1 MIEPVEPVEDRWG
14 PWRARLVAGALG
26 LVFAI
31 IVGRAAQVALGS
43 DEGDTHKHAR
53 AEPARRADIVDR
65 HGDLLATTLPGY
77 SLAANPS
84 AIWDAKDV
92 ATRLAAVLPDLDVA
106 DLTKRLSDR
115 DRQFTWVQR
124 GLTPKQRKQVFDLG
138 LEGLRFQEER
148 IRIYPGGHLAGHL
161 LGFANIDGQ
170 GIDGVERV
178 FNDRLAKGGE
188 PLKLTID
195 SGVQFALEAE
205 LDRASETFTMEGA
218 AGIVVDASNGAVR
231 AIASWPPIDPNH
243 PTERSEKAKPNRAM
257 NSVFELGSIYKPLT
271 VAAALDAGQLT
282 PTDTFDVSSPIKI
295 GAATIHD
302 EHVFDHAKAVTP
314 TDIIAYSSNVGAVQ
328 IGQRLGPQRLKAFLD
343 QVGLLGRPS
352 YEGPQSAAP
361 LTPAEWDPLTSATV
375 SFGHG
380 IAVTPLSFAMS
391 YVPFANGGNYL
402 QPLFLEPAEGAEI
415 KRKQVVTPQ
424 TVREVIAMM
433 RQTVLVGTGKLADA
447 PGYEVAGK
455 TGTAE
460 KPGPDGYDPNANITS
475 FAAVFPASRPQF
487 VVLVVLDNAQ
497 PKVGDQ
503 RTAAYTSASIVGRL
517 VARAAPLLDVHPVLA
532 RPADAA
538 VAPELRAASESRSL

>member
-1 MIEPVEPVEDRWG
+1 MMEPPAPVEDRWG

-26 LVFAI
+26 LVFTV
-31 IVGRAAQVALGS
+31 IVGRSAQVALA
-43 DEGDTHKHAR
+43 GDAGDAHEHAR
-53 AEPARRADIVDR
+53 AERIHRADIVDR
-65 HGDLLATTLPGY
+65 HGDLLATTLPAY
-77 SLAANPS
+77 SLAANPG

-92 ATRLAAVLPDLDVA
+92 ATRLAGVLPTLNVA
-106 DLTKRLSDR
+106 DLTRKLSDK
-115 DRQFTWVQR
+115 DKQFVWIQR

-148 IRIYPGGHLAGHL
+148 IRVYPGGRLAGHL
-161 LGFANIDGQ
+161 LGFANLDGR
-170 GIDGVERV
+170 GVDGVEHV
-178 FNDRLAKGGE
+178 FDERLAKGGE

-195 SGVQFALEAE
+195 AGVQYALESE
-205 LDRASETFTMEGA
+205 LDHAAEDFTLDGG
-218 AGIVVDASNGAVR
+218 AGIVIDASNGAVR
-231 AIASWPPIDPNH
+231 AIASWPAIDPNH
-243 PTERSEKAKPNRAM
+243 PTKRSEKATPNRAM

-271 VAAALDAGQLT
+271 VAAAMDAGVLT
-282 PTDTFDVSSPIKI
+282 PADTFDVSSPIKV
-295 GAATIHD
+295 GGATIHD
-302 EHVFDHAKAVTP
+302 EHVFDHARAVTP

-328 IGQRLGPQRLKAFLD
+328 IGQRLGPVRLKTFLGS
-343 QVGLLGRPS
+343 VGLLGRPS
-352 YEGPQSAAP
+352 YEGPPSAAP

-391 YVPFANGGNYL
+391 YVPFANGGDYL

-415 KRKQVVTPQ
+415 KRKRVITPE
-424 TVREVIAMM
+424 TVRSVVAMM

-460 KPGPDGYDPNANITS
+460 KPGPDGYDPNANVTS

-487 VVLVVLDNAQ
+487 VVLIVLDNAQ

-503 RTAAYTSASIVGRL
+503 RTAAYTSASIAGR
-517 VARAAPLLDVHPVLA
+517 VIARAAPLLDVHPVLA
-532 RPADAA
+532 KPAETPAA
-538 VAPELRAASESRSL
+538 SELRAASESRSL

>member
-1 MIEPVEPVEDRWG
+1 MMEPDEPVEDRWG

-26 LVFAI
+26 LVFTV
-31 IVGRAAQVALGS
+31 IVGRSAQVALA
-43 DEGDTHKHAR
+43 GDASEAHQHAR
-53 AEPARRADIVDR
+53 AELAHRADIVDR
-65 HGDLLATTLPGY
+65 RGDLLATTLPGY
-77 SLAANPS
+77 SLAANPG

-92 ATRLAAVLPDLDVA
+92 ATRLAAVLPGLDVG
-106 DLTKRLSDR
+106 DLTRRLSDR
-115 DRQFTWVQR
+115 DKQFVWVQR

-148 IRIYPGGHLAGHL
+148 IRVYPGGHLAGHL
-161 LGFANIDGQ
+161 LGFANVDGK
-170 GIDGVERV
+170 GVDGVEHI
-178 FNDRLAKGGE
+178 FDTQLAKGGD

-195 SGVQFALEAE
+195 AGVQYALEAE
-205 LDRASETFTMEGA
+205 LDRAAEDFTMEGA
-218 AGIVVDASNGAVR
+218 AGIVIDASNGAVR
-231 AIASWPPIDPNH
+231 AIASWPAIDPNH
-243 PTERSEKAKPNRAM
+243 PTERSDKARPNRAM

-282 PTDTFDVSSPIKI
+282 PTDTFDVSAPIKV

-302 EHVFDHAKAVTP
+302 EHVFDHAKAVTA

-328 IGQRLGPQRLKAFLD
+328 IGQRLGPARLKAFLG
-343 QVGLLGRPS
+343 QVGLLGRPT
-352 YEGPQSAAP
+352 YDGPPSAAP

-380 IAVTPLSFAMS
+380 IAVTPFSFAMS
-391 YVPFANGGNYL
+391 YVPFANGGNFL
-402 QPLFLEPAEGAEI
+402 QPLFVEPTEGAEI
-415 KRKQVVTPQ
+415 KRKRVISPE
-424 TVREVIAMM
+424 TVRIVLGMM

-447 PGYEVAGK
+447 AGYEVAGK

-460 KPGPDGYDPNANITS
+460 KPGPDGYDQNANITS

-517 VARAAPLLDVHPVLA
+517 IARAAPLLDVHPVLA
-532 RPADAA
+532 KPVEAPA
-538 VAPELRAASESRSL
+538 APELRVASESRSL